1 MQLDYR
7 SEYDNYWI
15 SPDRIGSESLNLS
28 ELASKIATVCGVGK
42 MLDIGCGEGK
52 LVGELLELGA
62 DAHGVDVSDI
72 VISRCNQR
80 YPSRF
85 TQGSVLDLPYGNASF
100 PTVISTDCLEHLA
113 PQDVPKALS
122 DIYRVAGQYFFLRIA
137 TTHDR
142 DNHWHLTVE
151 KRVWWET
158 RCFEAGFRK
167 HPAYYKI
174 NDYES
179 LNSDGWQICI
189 LLEKVPMETLVTYPL
204 VSLNKE
210 RDLHMDMLRD
220 TGERSDAHAIRYQWA
235 CNYIKPG
242 DRVLDAACGLGYGG
256 HIIRHLTEAAKVVG
270 IDSSESAINYAMT
283 SYSCTEDRAEYRL
296 GVLPEAL
303 TFFEDASF
311 DTIISFETL
320 EHLNEPQ
327 LLLQEFYRLL
337 TPGGRVIVSV
347 PNDWSDETGK
357 DPNPCHLQVYNWERL
372 KAELSDHFI
381 LEEAFALTATQAKDS
396 GQGNRWERRPR
407 SLRKVNL
414 TEDAPVDCEW
424 WLMTAMK
431 SPLGAKHTYRER
443 VFHNIAQ
450 TGHPSICYAEFYHN
464 PWLMHA
470 MINVTYRLKNKDAL
484 TKLTNAVM
492 SISPKISNDYAAA
505 LCIKAYRILDRGF
518 QQANDVD
525 EIIAQIDD
533 AIANPP
539 FDPMGLRWK
548 VSLLFLKAKLLQYLG
563 LFTLAKAS
571 FVQCASQ
578 DVRSFGV
585 HLTTKTTEAW
595 FSAGKIAYASGDQEE
610 ARSCWER
617 GVDYGNVLLSVSLD
631 DIVINRSFPNRF
643 NHGDGVREYTVA
655 WDNIAR
661 CANGLHLLNQGRRFD
676 LAALENCFQTEYAIV
691 TRDVIESRQQLLERT
706 RDLLE
711 TRQTLTQRTVLL
723 EQTNKDLLDRT
734 QDLLETRK
742 TLVERTHELVETR
755 KTLSERTV
763 LLEQANKDL
772 LERTQDLVETR
783 KTLGERTV
791 LLEQTNKDL
800 LERTQ
805 DLVETRE
812 TLVERTKQL
821 ETAHDELQQIKNTLL
836 YRLLHKINKTVRR
849 ILT

>member
-1 MQLDYR
+1 MQLNYR
-7 SEYDNYWI
+7 SKYDNYWI

-28 ELASKIATVCGVGK
+28 ELASKIAIVSGVGK

-62 DAHGVDVSDI
+62 DAHGVDVSGI

-85 TQGSVLDLPYGNASF
+85 TQGSVLDLPYENESF

-122 DIYRVAGQYFFLRIA
+122 DIYRVAGHYVFLRIA

-142 DNHWHLTVE
+142 DNHWHLTIE
-151 KRVWWET
+151 RRAWWET
-158 RCFEAGFRK
+158 RCLEAGFRK
-167 HPAYYKI
+167 HPAYYMV

-179 LNSDGWQICI
+179 LNRDDWQICV
-189 LLEKVPMETLVTYPL
+189 LLEKIPQAALHEYPL
-204 VSLNKE
+204 SLLSKE

-256 HIIRHLTEAAKVVG
+256 HIIRHLTQAATVVG
-270 IDSSESAINYAMT
+270 IDSSEYAINYAIKL
-283 SYSCTEDRAEYRL
+283 YSCKENRAEYRL

-303 TFFEDASF
+303 TLFEDASF

-357 DPNPCHLQVYNWERL
+357 DPNPCHLQVYNWNRL
-372 KAELSDHFI
+372 KTELSAHFI

-407 SLRKVNL
+407 SLRKVDL
-414 TEDAPVDCEW
+414 TEEAPADCEW
-424 WLMTAMK
+424 WLMAAMK
-431 SPLGAKHTYRER
+431 SPLGAKHKYRER

-450 TGHPSICYAEFYHN
+450 TGHPSIRYAEFYHN

-470 MINVTYRLKNKDAL
+470 MVNVTYRLKNEDAL

-492 SISPKISNDYAAA
+492 SSSPKTSNDYAAA
-505 LCIKAYRILDRGF
+505 LCIKAYRMLDCIF
-518 QQANDVD
+518 QNANEVG
-525 EIIAQIDD
+525 EFIAQIDD
-533 AIANPP
+533 VIANPP
-539 FDPMGLRWK
+539 HGPMGVRWK
-548 VSLLFLKAKLLQYLG
+548 VSLLFVKAKLHQYLG
-563 LFTLAKAS
+563 QFTHARES

-578 DVRSFGV
+578 DIRSFGV
-585 HLTTKTTEAW
+585 HLATKTTEAW
-595 FSAGKIAYASGDQEE
+595 FSAGKIAYVSGDQEE

-617 GVDYGNVLLSVSLD
+617 GVDYGNVLLSASLD

-643 NHGDGVREYTVA
+643 NHGDGVRECTVA

-661 CANGLHLLNQGRRFD
+661 CANGLHLLKQGRRFD
-676 LAALENCFQTEYAIV
+676 LAALESCFQTEYSIV

-706 RDLLE
+706 QDLVAM
-711 TRQTLTQRTVLL
+711 RQILTQRTELL
-723 EQTNKDLLDRT
+723 EQSNK
-734 QDLLETRK
+734 EI
-742 TLVERTHELVETR
+742 V
-755 KTLSERTV
+755 
-763 LLEQANKDL
+763 
-772 LERTQDLVETR
+772 ERTQDLVATR
-783 KTLGERTV
+783 KTLVERTV

-805 DLVETRE
+805 DLVATRE
-812 TLVERTKQL
+812 TLVERTRLL
-821 ETAHDELQQIKNTLL
+821 EQSNEDMLGRTEHLERVLDELNQLKNSYL
-836 YRLLHKINKTVRR
+836 YRFLRKINKLARS
-849 ILT
+849 IMM